1 MSYVS
6 SFTGKEIDEIL
17 QKATDLN
24 FTVDFSVEG
33 NEYAGG
39 VKNRPCYKTFQ
50 DKQGCIFKSWKE
62 NSANKYH
69 TFLTKISPKPD
80 YSYVFKFG
88 LYSCAYGNTDDWREG
103 EKPFTPYKEGE
114 LFNSENCYC
123 SYTFNMDG
131 KEKIIL
137 RRIYEEP
144 NDWGL
149 NYSNYV
155 KRTSYF
161 SITWEPNKYYYFN
174 EENHDYEIIME
185 QPTDNNWYI
194 NAYQNIL
201 EDIERVAKFEVAS
214 SEYGDGLVASI
225 DDDYIYLEIIPNYRY
240 SYSNTDT
247 KPTLI
252 EYDGTSIN
260 FTLRAFEEY
269 FNFDWSLEIIG
280 LNNQAVTYHTLPQEY
295 SNTKSELLYCSSD
308 NSYFNISRNGKVI
321 QLTTGFYFYN
331 QAEKRFVFGD
341 KVRGIRFGEGYI
353 LAPGETLKPYII
365 LITIEIFGHTDTL
378 AVPAGIIEEQRMS
391 SFYDSSK
398 FPGIISAHSS
408 EYITLLNAVGKIY
421 TLNFESEQLATQAEK
436 YLKENFMLYASDYY
450 IEHTQTNC
458 DMIQLAIGGEL

>member
-24 FTVDFSVEG
+24 FTVDFAVEG

-50 DKQGCIFKSWKE
+50 DKEGCIFKSWKE
-62 NSANKYH
+62 NSASTYH
-69 TFLTKISPKPD
+69 NFLTKISPKPD
-80 YSYVFKFG
+80 YSYTFRFG
-88 LYSCAYGNTDDWREG
+88 LYRCAYGNTNDWREG
-103 EKPFTPYKEGE
+103 EEPLAPYKEGE
-114 LFNSENCYC
+114 LFESENCYRA
-123 SYTFNMDG
+123 YKFNMDG

-137 RRIYEEP
+137 RMVYEEP

-201 EDIERVAKFEVAS
+201 EDTERVAKFEVAS

-225 DDDYIYLEIIPNYRY
+225 DDDYMYLEIIPNYRY

-247 KPTLI
+247 EPTLI

-280 LNNQAVTYHTLPQEY
+280 LNSQAVIYHTLPQEY
-295 SNTKSELLYCSSD
+295 SSTKSELLYCSSD
-308 NSYFNISRNGKVI
+308 NSYITIDRTGNII
-321 QLTTGFYFYN
+321 TLITGFYFYN
-331 QAEKRFVFGD
+331 KAEKRFVFGD
-341 KVRGIRFGEGYI
+341 KVRGIEFQDSYI
-353 LAPGETLKPYII
+353 LAPGEILKPYLI
-365 LITIEIFGHTDTL
+365 LITIKIGSQSVTAPL
-378 AVPAGIIEEQRMS
+378 PAGIVEEMMVS
-391 SFYDSSK
+391 SFYNSSD
-398 FPGIISAHSS
+398 FPGLISVHNS
-408 EYITLLNAVGKIY
+408 EYVPIDNAVAKMYI
-421 TLNFESEQLATQAEK
+421 LNFESEQLATQAEE
-436 YLKENFMLYASDYY
+436 YLRENYMLNNSEYY
-450 IEHTQTNC
+450 IEHTQINC
-458 DMIQLAIGGEL
+458 DMTQLAFGG

>member
-50 DKQGCIFKSWKE
+50 DKEGCIFKSWKE
-62 NSANKYH
+62 NSASTYH
-69 TFLTKISPKPD
+69 NFLTKISPKPD
-80 YSYVFKFG
+80 YSYTFRFG
-88 LYSCAYGNTDDWREG
+88 LYSCAYGNTNDWREG
-103 EKPFTPYKEGE
+103 EEPLAPYKEGE
-114 LFNSENCYC
+114 LFESENCYRA
-123 SYTFNMDG
+123 YKFNMDG

-137 RRIYEEP
+137 RMVYEEP

-201 EDIERVAKFEVAS
+201 EDTERVAKFEVAS

-225 DDDYIYLEIIPNYRY
+225 DDDYMYLEIIPNYRY

-247 KPTLI
+247 EPTLI

-280 LNNQAVTYHTLPQEY
+280 LNSQAVIYHTLPQEY
-295 SNTKSELLYCSSD
+295 SSTKSELLYCSSD
-308 NSYFNISRNGKVI
+308 NSYITIDRTGNII
-321 QLTTGFYFYN
+321 TLITGFYFYN
-331 QAEKRFVFGD
+331 TAEKRFVFGD
-341 KVRGIRFGEGYI
+341 KVRGIEFQDSYI
-353 LAPGETLKPYII
+353 LAPGEILKPYLI
-365 LITIEIFGHTDTL
+365 LITIKIGSQSVTAPL
-378 AVPAGIIEEQRMS
+378 PAGIVEEMMVS
-391 SFYDSSK
+391 SFYNSSD
-398 FPGIISAHSS
+398 FPGLISVHNS
-408 EYITLLNAVGKIY
+408 EYVPIDNAVAKMYI
-421 TLNFESEQLATQAEK
+421 LNFESEQLATQAEE
-436 YLKENFMLYASDYY
+436 YLRENYMLNNSEYY
-450 IEHTQTNC
+450 IEHTQINC
-458 DMIQLAIGGEL
+458 DMTQLAFGG

>member
-50 DKQGCIFKSWKE
+50 DKEGCIFKSWKE
-62 NSANKYH
+62 NSASTYH
-69 TFLTKISPKPD
+69 NFLTKISPKPD
-80 YSYVFKFG
+80 YSYTFRFG
-88 LYSCAYGNTDDWREG
+88 LYSCAYGNTNDWREG
-103 EKPFTPYKEGE
+103 EEPLAPYKEGE
-114 LFNSENCYC
+114 LFESENCYRA
-123 SYTFNMDG
+123 YKFNMDG

-137 RRIYEEP
+137 RMVYEEP

-201 EDIERVAKFEVAS
+201 EDTERVAKFEVAS

-225 DDDYIYLEIIPNYRY
+225 DDDYMYLEIIPNYRY

-247 KPTLI
+247 EPTLI

-280 LNNQAVTYHTLPQEY
+280 LNSQAVIYHTLPQEY
-295 SNTKSELLYCSSD
+295 SSTKSELLYCSSD
-308 NSYFNISRNGKVI
+308 NSYITIDRTGNII
-321 QLTTGFYFYN
+321 TLITGFYFYN
-331 QAEKRFVFGD
+331 KA
-341 KVRGIRFGEGYI
+341 I
-353 LAPGETLKPYII
+353 LKI
-365 LITIEIFGHTDTL
+365 LWT
-378 AVPAGIIEEQRMS
+378 
-391 SFYDSSK
+391 
-398 FPGIISAHSS
+398 
-408 EYITLLNAVGKIY
+408 
-421 TLNFESEQLATQAEK
+421 
-436 YLKENFMLYASDYY
+436 
-450 IEHTQTNC
+450 
-458 DMIQLAIGGEL
+458 

>member
-24 FTVDFSVEG
+24 FTVDFAVEG

-50 DKQGCIFKSWKE
+50 DKEGCIFKSWKE
-62 NSANKYH
+62 NSASTYH
-69 TFLTKISPKPD
+69 NFLTKISPKPD
-80 YSYVFKFG
+80 YSYTFRFG
-88 LYSCAYGNTDDWREG
+88 LYSCAYGNTNDWREG
-103 EKPFTPYKEGE
+103 EEPLAPYKEGE
-114 LFNSENCYC
+114 LFESENCYRA
-123 SYTFNMDG
+123 YKFNMDG

-137 RRIYEEP
+137 RMVYEEP

-201 EDIERVAKFEVAS
+201 EDTERVAKFEVAS

-225 DDDYIYLEIIPNYRY
+225 DDDYMYLEIIPNYRY

-247 KPTLI
+247 EPTLI

-280 LNNQAVTYHTLPQEY
+280 LNSQAVIYHTLPQEY
-295 SNTKSELLYCSSD
+295 SSTKSELLYCSSD
-308 NSYFNISRNGKVI
+308 NSYITIDRTGNII
-321 QLTTGFYFYN
+321 TLITGFYFYN
-331 QAEKRFVFGD
+331 KAEKRFVFGD
-341 KVRGIRFGEGYI
+341 KVRGIEFQDSYI
-353 LAPGETLKPYII
+353 LAPGEILKPYLI
-365 LITIEIFGHTDTL
+365 LITIKIGSQSVTAPL
-378 AVPAGIIEEQRMS
+378 PAGIVEEMMVS
-391 SFYDSSK
+391 SFYNSSD
-398 FPGIISAHSS
+398 FPGLISVHNS
-408 EYITLLNAVGKIY
+408 EYVPIDNAVAKMYI
-421 TLNFESEQLATQAEK
+421 LNFESEQLATQAEE
-436 YLKENFMLYASDYY
+436 YLRENYMLNNSEYY
-450 IEHTQTNC
+450 IEHTQINC
-458 DMIQLAIGGEL
+458 DMTQLAFGG